1 MAAYVIA
8 RITVKD
14 PEQYEVYKSL
24 APIAIKK
31 YGGQYLTRGGA
42 METVEGPEETQRM
55 VILQFPDMEAA
66 KAFYDSPEYGKARDA
81 RKDAAEGQFVLLEGL
96 DKPLW

>member
-1 MAAYVIA
+1 MPAYVIA

-42 METVEGPEETQRM
+42 METIEGPEETQRM
-55 VILQFPDMEAA
+55 VILQFPDMASA
-66 KAFYDSPEYGKARDA
+66 RAFYDSPEYSKARDA
-81 RKDAAEGQFVLLEGL
+81 RKNAADGQFVLLEGL
-96 DKPLW
+96 DAPLW

>member
-31 YGGQYLTRGGA
+31 YGGQ
-42 METVEGPEETQRM
+42 
-55 VILQFPDMEAA
+55 
-66 KAFYDSPEYGKARDA
+66 
-81 RKDAAEGQFVLLEGL
+81 FVLLEGL

>member
-1 MAAYVIA
+1 MPAYMIA
-8 RITVKD
+8 RINVTD

-31 YGGQYLTRGGA
+31 YGGRYLTRGGA
-42 METVEGPEETQRM
+42 METLEGPEETMR
-55 VILQFPDMEAA
+55 VILLEYPDMETA
-66 KAFYDSPEYGKARDA
+66 KAFYDCPEYKEAREA

>member
-1 MAAYVIA
+1 MPAYMIA
-8 RITVKD
+8 RIDVTD

-31 YGGQYLTRGGA
+31 YGGRYLTRGGA
-42 METVEGPEETQRM
+42 METLEGPEETRRV
-55 VILQFPDMEAA
+55 VIVEYPDMAA
-66 KAFYDSPEYGKARDA
+66 VKAFYDSPEYKKAREA
-81 RKDAAEGQFVLLEGL
+81 RKDAAEGQFVILEGL

>member
-1 MAAYVIA
+1 MPAYMIA
-8 RITVKD
+8 RIDVTD

-31 YGGQYLTRGGA
+31 YGGRYLTRGGP
-42 METVEGPEETQRM
+42 METLEGPAETRRV
-55 VILQFPDMEAA
+55 VIVEYPDMAAA
-66 KAFYDSPEYGKARDA
+66 KAFYDSPEYRKARDA

-96 DKPLW
+96 DTPLW